1 MKLRQFFEAK
11 EKTAVFAFGRLN
23 PATNGHELLVNA
35 IVKQK
40 GDHFLFLSD
49 RPAKLPNDP
58 LSSDEKLD
66 WAQKSFNTVSVG
78 LAKNALIA
86 ADRLYKMGYKNL
98 VYLEG
103 DPKMGTVIK
112 KYNGVSASLHNYNFD
127 NIELIKLQ
135 RDPDDPGPAG
145 MSATK
150 LRAAAQNN
158 DFEKFKAGV
167 TDPAK
172 PFAQS
177 MFKKLQDVY
186 SINEKSVSKAQQRL
200 FGQVYSYKKG
210 KLKNPSKAVKDIAKG
225 INKKDSKDFAATK
238 HKGLPNK
245 VG

>member
-127 NIELIKLQ
+127 NMYFLY
-135 RDPDDPGPAG
+135 
-145 MSATK
+145 
-150 LRAAAQNN
+150 
-158 DFEKFKAGV
+158 F
-167 TDPAK
+167 
-172 PFAQS
+172 
-177 MFKKLQDVY
+177 
-186 SINEKSVSKAQQRL
+186 
-200 FGQVYSYKKG
+200 
-210 KLKNPSKAVKDIAKG
+210 
-225 INKKDSKDFAATK
+225 
-238 HKGLPNK
+238 
-245 VG
+245 